1 MLNSPYQIYQQ
12 SSVNT
17 ANGAKLLI
25 MLFEGAIRFTK
36 AGIEGINSRKYETAN
51 TNLKKAQAIIHE
63 LIASLNFD
71 YEISNELVR
80 IYEYLLH
87 SLIQANI
94 KKDVQIANEVLQ
106 HLQELLEAWKEA
118 YKSPSRVV
126 SSDSGTV
133 G

>member
-17 ANGAKLLI
+17 ATGGKLLI
-25 MLFEGAIRFTK
+25 MLYEGAIRFTK
-36 AGIEGINSRKYETAN
+36 AGIEGIQHKKYDVAN
-51 TNLKKAQAIIHE
+51 TNFKKAQAIIHE

-87 SLIQANI
+87 TLIQANV
-94 KKDVQIANEVLQ
+94 KKDIQSALEVQK
-106 HLQELLEAWKEA
+106 HLQDMLETWKEA
-118 YKSPSRVV
+118 YKTPGRTTSMESV
-126 SSDSGTV
+126 
-133 G
+133 